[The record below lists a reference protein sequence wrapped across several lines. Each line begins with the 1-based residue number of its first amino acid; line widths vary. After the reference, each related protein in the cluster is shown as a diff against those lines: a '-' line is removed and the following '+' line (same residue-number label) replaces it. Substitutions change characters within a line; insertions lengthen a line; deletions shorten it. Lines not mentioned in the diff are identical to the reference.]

1 MIFSLWFALLSSGHK
16 WGFPR
21 RWREFDGQRNVD
33 VQTCTTCGA
42 RRISPVQFG
51 PAATARARHNRQ
63 QLAEVEA

>member
-1 MIFSLWFALLSSGHK
+1 MIISLWHSLVSSGHK

-21 RWREFDGQRNVD
+21 RWREFDGKPNVD

-51 PAATARARHNRQ
+51 TRRTKARP
-63 QLAEVEA
+63 EVQA